1 MDFSIKDTVS
11 KSKQSKD
18 VLNLTEEENKL
29 LNYIISKLDVTTD
42 DDIRLW
48 ALQTSR
54 RLNRNDWYEP
64 LLIGARYIKLLHTLK
79 LINNE

>member
-1 MDFSIKDTVS
+1 MDFSIKDIS
-11 KSKQSKD
+11 KTNKPKD

-29 LNYIISKLDVTTD
+29 LHYIISKLDVSTD

-54 RLNRNDWYEP
+54 RLERNDWYEP

-79 LINNE
+79 LITNE

>member
-1 MDFSIKDTVS
+1 MDFSIKDIS
-11 KSKQSKD
+11 KTNKSKD

-29 LNYIISKLDVTTD
+29 LHYIISKLDVSTD

-54 RLNRNDWYEP
+54 RLERNDWYEP

-79 LINNE
+79 LITNE